1 MSIELSKGARLN
13 LTKKEPTLRKV
24 MIGLGWDLKQGN
36 AVDLDAS
43 VFMIGQNGKIP
54 ADEYFVFYN
63 NLKSPD
69 GAVQHTGDNRTG
81 VGDDDD
87 EMILANLSMVNEMIS
102 EMIFVVSIHE
112 AEARRHNFGLLS
124 GAYIRLVD
132 VENNKEI
139 VRFRLDDNHNASFT
153 EMEFGRLKRESDG
166 WHFVATGIGTA
177 KGLQGYVDMYV

>member
-13 LTKKEPTLRKV
+13 LTKKEPTLKKI
-24 MIGLGWDLKQGN
+24 MIGLGWDLKAGN

-43 VFMIGQNGKIP
+43 VFMITQKGKIP

-87 EMILANLSMVNEMIS
+87 EMILANLSLLNPAIT

-112 AEARRHNFGLLS
+112 AEVRRHHFGLLS
-124 GAYIRLVD
+124 NAYMRLVD
-132 VENNKEI
+132 VESSREVVK
-139 VRFRLDDNHNASFT
+139 FKLDDSNTNFT
-153 EMEFGRLKRESDG
+153 DMEFGRLKKEEDG
-166 WHFVATGIGTA
+166 WHFIATGIGSH
-177 KGLQGYVDMYV
+177 KGLQGYVDVYA

>member
-1 MSIELSKGARLN
+1 
-13 LTKKEPTLRKV
+13 
-24 MIGLGWDLKQGN
+24 
-36 AVDLDAS
+36 
-43 VFMIGQNGKIP
+43 
-54 ADEYFVFYN
+54 
-63 NLKSPD
+63 
-69 GAVQHTGDNRTG
+69 
-81 VGDDDD
+81 
-87 EMILANLSMVNEMIS
+87 MIS

-177 KGLQGYVDMYV
+177 KGLQGYVDTYA